1 MRNPD
6 DIQLT
11 LWGAGTARTLRPIW
25 VAEELGLDYRLEPI
39 GPRTGETKT
48 EDYTSLNPKQKIPF
62 CEVGTVKLSETV
74 AICRYL
80 VARFGNAPGLSAP
93 QSIEEAAKE
102 DEWLS
107 FIYGELDETSL
118 YVMRRHGALS
128 NIYGEAPAAM
138 ASAREYVLRMLKVVE
153 TALEDREFLLQ
164 DKFSLSDLFLTT
176 CLNWVLNYELPLA
189 KSLQVYRSRI
199 ILRPA
204 YLRAAEANKPRQ

>member
-1 MRNPD
+1 MAT
-6 DIQLT
+6 IT
-11 LWGAGTARTLRPIW
+11 IWGAHTPRSLRPLW
-25 VAEELGLDYRLEPI
+25 MAEELALDYQHRPI
-39 GPRTGETKT
+39 APRSGETQT
-48 EDYTSLNPKQKIPF
+48 PEYTQLNPKQKIPLLVDADITLT
-62 CEVGTVKLSETV
+62 ESV

-80 VARFGNAPGLSAP
+80 RDRYPAPGVYRPSTDLAR
-93 QSIEEAAKE
+93 AKE
-102 DEWLS
+102 DEWCCYIL
-107 FIYGELDETSL
+107 GEIDETSL

-176 CLNWVLNYELPLA
+176 CLNWVLNYELPLP
-189 KSLQVYRSRI
+189 KSLQVYRNRI
-199 ILRPA
+199 TLRPA